1 LRTPDAAFETDLR
14 VGSESFL
21 AAFLR
26 EEARFG
32 ARLGALF
39 FAVVLRA
46 ALFFR
51 AGPLLLAAL
60 FFPALF
66 LAGPRLDDLRAED
79 FRTLLRP
86 TVFFLPFEPP
96 RDDFLAAAMIRAPI

>member
-1 LRTPDAAFETDLR
+1 LPTPDAARVTDLR
-14 VGSESFL
+14 VGSDSFF
-21 AAFLR
+21 AGALR
-26 EEARFG
+26 REDARF
-32 ARLGALF
+32 GALF
-39 FAVVLRA
+39 FAADLRELFFAGDLRA
-46 ALFFR
+46 ALF
-51 AGPLLLAAL
+51 LLGAL

-86 TVFFLPFEPP
+86 PVFFLPFEPP